1 MQGRKI
7 AGLAGLVAGVAL
19 LQGCIIIPVGG
30 FGSNDYAEVELR
42 SGSVRSGKILVID
55 IDGEITSGPTGG
67 GIFSSESTVVG
78 VTEKLRKA
86 ADDSSVK
93 AIVLRIDSPGG
104 GVTASDI
111 VYREIMRFRA
121 ENDVPVY
128 TSMLDLCASGGYYIA
143 MASDEVYASPT
154 TVTGSIGVIA
164 MFPQMK
170 GLGDKIGVGMEVI
183 KSGANKDMGG
193 FWKTMG
199 QEERALL
206 QGVIDEM
213 YGNFVE
219 IVHENRKEAGLS
231 EERVRE
237 LADGRI
243 YTADQAK
250 AAGLVDGIMY
260 LDEVIDHVA
269 KENGMKKPKVVMYRR
284 NAGESSEAT
293 LYARSAPALPR
304 ASADTTT
311 VNMVNVDMG
320 NALAPKGAVFHYLW
334 VP

>member
-7 AGLAGLVAGVAL
+7 ARALGLAAGVAL

-30 FGSNDYAEVELR
+30 FGSNDYSEVELR
-42 SGSVRSGKILVID
+42 PGSARSKILVLD
-55 IDGEITSGPTGG
+55 IDGEITSGPASGG
-67 GIFSSESTVVG
+67 LFSSESTVVG

-86 ADDSSVK
+86 ADDSAVK

-111 VYREIMRFRA
+111 VYREVMQFRK
-121 ENDVPVY
+121 ENDIPVY

-164 MFPQMK
+164 MFPQLK
-170 GLGDKIGVGMEVI
+170 GLGDKLGVGMEVV
-183 KSGANKDMGG
+183 KSGPNKDMGG
-193 FWKTMG
+193 FWKSMS

-206 QGVIDEM
+206 QGIIDDM

-231 EERVRE
+231 MERVRE
-237 LADGRI
+237 LADGRV
-243 YTADQAK
+243 YTAEQAK
-250 AAGLVDGIMY
+250 EAGLVDGIKY
-260 LDEVIDHVA
+260 LDEVIDHAA
-269 KENGMKKPKVVMYRR
+269 KENGMKNPKVVMYRR
-284 NAGESSEAT
+284 SASDGRKAT
-293 LYARSAPALPR
+293 LYARTAPALRPA
-304 ASADTTT
+304 ASGTTT

-320 NALAPKGAVFHYLW
+320 NALAPKGPVFHYLW
-334 VP
+334 LP